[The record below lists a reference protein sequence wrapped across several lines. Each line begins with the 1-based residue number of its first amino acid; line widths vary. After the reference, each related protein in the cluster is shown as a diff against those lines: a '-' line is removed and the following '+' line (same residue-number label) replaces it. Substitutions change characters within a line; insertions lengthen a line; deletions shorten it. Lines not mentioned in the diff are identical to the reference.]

1 MQEKF
6 SKSYTKISAQLTF
19 KRFITAG
26 GDARIFNWLTNST
39 FAILTSERFD
49 ISAKENSHNLSKLKQ
64 HLIKEKFGFYPAA
77 GFYAGA
83 SESSLFVPKLPLEK
97 ACELG
102 KKYNQ
107 EIILWGE
114 NGKYG
119 FYNPVT
125 KKLVAEKQDVKDN
138 FSILNDSEIKKMHQE
153 KSPIGYTKIKR
164 SRLPFSLDT
173 SINDLRKTL
182 EDDYV
187 VITDQRTVA
196 AMGNFQKIVTAKS
209 IEADGITY
217 GDNYFLSF
225 GSLLAVV
232 PLSLLEYF

>member
-1 MQEKF
+1 MQKKF

-26 GDARIFNWLTNST
+26 GDARIFNHLTNGA

-49 ISAKENSHNLSKLKQ
+49 VSAKENSRNLSELKQ
-64 HLIKEKFGFYPAA
+64 HLIKDKFGFYPAS

-83 SESSLFVPKLPLEK
+83 SESSLFVPNLPLDK

-107 EIILWGE
+107 ETILWGK
-114 NGKYG
+114 NGEYG
-119 FYNPVT
+119 FYNPAT
-125 KKLVAEKQDVKDN
+125 KKLVAEKQDVKEN
-138 FSILNDSEIKKMHQE
+138 FSILSDKEIKKMHEE

-182 EDDYV
+182 QDDYV
-187 VITDQRTVA
+187 VISDQRTVA
-196 AMGNFQKIVTAKS
+196 AMSNFQKIVTAKS
-209 IEADGITY
+209 IEAQGITY
-217 GDNYFLSF
+217 GDDYFLSF

-232 PLSLLEYF
+232 PLSMLECF